1 MKSIKVIVIGFILAI
16 ALVVWP
22 VEYTRNITA
31 GTGFLL
37 VGVLAACR
45 SGIQFR
51 NNLLRDRAE

>member
-37 VGVLAACR
+37 GGCAGSLAR
-45 SGIQFR
+45 DSPPERRTEGIR
-51 NNLLRDRAE
+51 G